1 MNSRFTCEHC
11 DKNHNSLEN
20 LNRHIDCDQTCEKY
34 KDFYFF
40 CNICKDYI
48 TKGHTYVKKHKR
60 TSCKNREKNYMN
72 EFKDL
77 FSKQFLDRHFEV
89 LQEMRTEF
97 YNQNEFLKKIIIDL
111 QNEKQT
117 LKNEN
122 QTLKNENHSLK
133 NGLLKNSNDIDED
146 EKVQKYR
153 KANSKHTEIIP
164 QQNREKQIEEIS
176 KKYDT
181 KRQTSKSL
189 NEAKIIIKQSFDDLP
204 SLKFEQQQK
213 TINEMKKIRMDIF
226 KITPYDTYKTI
237 LDDHIK
243 NLTSFYSST
252 KNYQEKRLNNHL
264 LKSLNAIDS
273 RLIFFPNYH
282 TLSLERDEI
291 DTLESCLEFS
301 GNFEKEFT
309 VFSNDYFLKK
319 FHNFGSVVLSI
330 KKLITNYLSNAY
342 GFNNYIYLNYKKSS
356 DDDPYTF
363 YKLVKIEKGILH
375 WEIDCRAEHLTNN
388 FISDV
393 LPYLTYL
400 FRKIYR
406 DIFYDNIYRK
416 DYCKTSTVTEYEC
429 EQLLRNIFVLSDQRQ
444 CCDIFR
450 ELIKENASKH
460 ADDKDKFSMF
470 GDDSIQREKFL
481 NHKTNTDN
489 ILNTISTLFDNMK
502 MEDAVDLLREKYT
515 YN

>member
-1 MNSRFTCEHC
+1 MNSKFRCEHC
-11 DKNHNSLEN
+11 DKNHKSLEN

-34 KDFYFF
+34 KDFFF
-40 CNICKDYI
+40 YCNICKDYM
-48 TKGHTYVKKHKR
+48 TKGHTYVKKHKK
-60 TSCKNREKNYMN
+60 SCKNRERNYYN
-72 EFKDL
+72 ELKDSI
-77 FSKQFLDRHFEV
+77 SKQFFDRQFE
-89 LQEMRTEF
+89 LSLEIKKELEF
-97 YNQNEFLKKIIIDL
+97 HKKIIIDL
-111 QNEKQT
+111 QNE
-117 LKNEN
+117 
-122 QTLKNENHSLK
+122 NHSLK
-133 NGLLKNSNDIDED
+133 NALSKNNSNDVDED
-146 EKVQKYR
+146 EKVVKYR

-164 QQNREKQIEEIS
+164 HQNRENHIEEIS

-189 NEAKIIIKQSFDDLP
+189 NEANIIFKQYFDDLP
-204 SLKFEQQQK
+204 NLKFEQQQK
-213 TINEMKKIRMDIF
+213 SINEMKKIRMDIF
-226 KITPYDTYKTI
+226 KITPYDKYKTL

-243 NLTSFYSST
+243 SLTSFYTST
-252 KNYQEKRLNNHL
+252 KNYQDKRLNNHL
-264 LKSLNAIDS
+264 LKSLNNIDS
-273 RLIFFPNYH
+273 RLLFSPNYH

-309 VFSNDYFLKK
+309 VFSNDYFLTK

-330 KKLITNYLSNAY
+330 KKLIKNYLFNAY
-342 GFNNYIYLNYKKSS
+342 GFNNYIYLLYKKSS

-363 YKLVKIEKGILH
+363 YKLVKIEKGVLH

-393 LPYLTYL
+393 LPYLIYL

-406 DIFYDNIYRK
+406 DIFHDNIYRK

-429 EQLLRNIFVLSDQRQ
+429 EQLLRNIFILSDQRQ

-470 GDDSIQREKFL
+470 GDDSIQREKFI

-489 ILNTISTLFDNMK
+489 ILNTISTLFDNMN
-502 MEDAVDLLREKYT
+502 MEDAVDLLREKHT